1 MSKIFR
7 RIMCMLLGIILGLV
21 TTLSAVAATVYY
33 TYGNLT
39 LGNMTNN
46 KFVGSLGQLN
56 GFSIEDLIGLVQK
69 GGSSPENYTFAD
81 LEADYGFDIVA
92 FINQLSGSGD
102 PVISTDES
110 NAAYIADL
118 KKTSIFSLF
127 SENGF
132 KSFTDNISF
141 GAVLSF
147 IPSDR
152 LFAEQER
159 LKLRKYTLGQM
170 SEKDE
175 DGQSGLVKALRDVRI
190 GGLLPR
196 IFAYDEVTGE
206 YSVKDG
212 FYTGLNVVA
221 NVELDSFIDVIN
233 KKSDW
238 GTEICEGGLSEIGK
252 LPVEE
257 MLELCK
263 VPASV
268 AEPFVNTLGSLEVR
282 DLFVK
287 GDDGKYKFQADGLY
301 DAIKLGGIFGYEY
314 DETDG
319 KWYKDGAIVSGTMQT
334 LSSLNLKDLV
344 HAFTEKDDVLSTLRK
359 ISLVFGDL
367 SVGGMLETFGYKLGE
382 DGVWANSSGKEFPLP
397 FFGWISDLKIEDV
410 TGGYGPMTWGRLR
423 LKLATRVKDLL
434 NANGKASATLG
445 EGFGSLLGIT
455 CTRTGDTVVFTDKN
469 GNPANTALAKM
480 LSTPIMDFVEVFG
493 EEAFDRAQ
501 FTAFVLTFVGDVK
514 IGYFANANDESG
526 EWLDANG
533 NKIAD
538 TLVTLYDIEL
548 RDILTPI
555 FNGEKDV
562 WKILV
567 SVVGEDATLGDVIIP
582 FIPYCTVDEDG
593 SVNYPGALDTFSGV
607 LDKVFDIKIGDI
619 DTPKDIMG
627 AVKDAVKDVYVGDL
641 MKAEKRDGVWYN
653 QDGTTVVSSA
663 NGKIMVQLYDKTI
676 GQIYSSRNDLLSL
689 FDDMKVGDAMEYK
702 YCGGSADC
710 DVGEHVHKVGWYT
723 PDGQAADAVTARIA
737 DLKISDFMSD
747 GGFDIYSALD
757 GLKLGEA
764 MKKVYCDGGAE
775 CQISHE
781 HEKGWYTNSA
791 SGYERESAMM
801 QKLYDAEM
809 SKVLKGDEDLLAM
822 MEDVSLGDAMN
833 KLYCDGTADGCAVIG
848 KDSSHVHE
856 EGWYEKASDGS
867 YKRGGNV
874 LTEKICGL
882 NIGSFTNGSFNLATT
897 FGGVKLGEVL
907 KYEYDETDGV
917 WKDKDGN
924 QVGVLES
931 TVADIDM
938 GEMLGDGEPFDI
950 KSKFD
955 DVYLG
960 ELMGYTRVDN
970 GGVITWEKNGVEVTD
985 EITLCVVDFKFSEVQ
1000 GGGFSS
1006 SLLDNVKNKVTI
1018 GSIFGNTPWE
1028 EGSRSPISI
1037 IDKDTKIGDISE
1049 AISDKMTSGTAGD
1062 LYDAGL
1068 LPLGSQQDKMAS
1080 VYGAIGVQKAKK
1092 AIEDNVADR
1101 KTTKEYAAM
1110 RSALQGDSTVVPTD
1124 TDVDAY
1130 IAAFTVVVNPTTYK
1144 IEVTHPSDTQAV
1156 EKVGKFYWRSLTTSE
1171 LVEVLLNS
1179 VNV

>member
-56 GFSIEDLIGLVQK
+56 GFSIEDLIGLMQK

-92 FINQLSGSGD
+92 FINQLSGSGE

-110 NAAYIADL
+110 NAAYISDL

-127 SENGF
+127 SSEGF
-132 KSFTDNISF
+132 SSFVDDLSF

-170 SEKDE
+170 FEKDE
-175 DGQSGLVKALRDVRI
+175 DGQSGLVKALRDVRV

-221 NVELDSFIDVIN
+221 NVELDSFIDIVN

-238 GTEICEGGLSEIGK
+238 GTEICEGGLSAIGK
-252 LPVEE
+252 LPVGEI
-257 MLELCK
+257 LELCK
-263 VPASV
+263 VPSSV
-268 AEPFVNTLGSLEVR
+268 ADSFVNAVGSLEIR
-282 DLFVK
+282 DLFEK
-287 GDDGKYKFQADGLY
+287 NDAGKYVFKADGLY
-301 DAIKLGGIFGYEY
+301 DAIRVGGIFGYDY

-319 KWYKDGAIVSGTMQT
+319 KWYKDGEIVSDTMQT
-334 LSSLNLKDLV
+334 ISSLNLKDLV
-344 HAFTEKDDVLSTLRK
+344 HAFTEKDDALSTLRK
-359 ISLVFGDL
+359 ISLVFGDI
-367 SVGGMLETFGYKLGE
+367 SVGGMMETLGYKLGE
-382 DGVWANSSGKEFPLP
+382 DGVWTNSNGKEFPAP
-397 FFGWISDLKIEDV
+397 FFGWISDLKIEDA
-410 TGGYGPMTWGRLR
+410 TGGYGPMTWGRIR
-423 LKLATRVKDLL
+423 LKLVTRVKDLL
-434 NANGKASATLG
+434 NANGKSSATLG

-455 CTRTGDTVVFTDKN
+455 CTKTGDTVEFKDKN
-469 GNPANTALAKM
+469 GNAVNTALAKM

-493 EEAFDRAQ
+493 EETFDRAQ

-533 NKIAD
+533 EKIAE
-538 TLVTLYDIEL
+538 TLVTLYDIEI

-567 SVVGEDATLGDVIIP
+567 SVVGEDATLGDVILP
-582 FIPYCTVDEDG
+582 FIPGCSVYEDG
-593 SVNYPGALDTFSGV
+593 SVQYPDVLDTFSGV
-607 LDKVFDIKIGDI
+607 LDKVFDIKVGDI
-619 DTPKDIMG
+619 DSLDGITD
-627 AVKDAVKDVYVGDL
+627 AVKGAVKDVYVGDL

-653 QDGTTVVSSA
+653 QDGTTVVSSS

-676 GQIYSSRNDLLSL
+676 GQIYASRNDLLSL
-689 FDDMKVGDAMEYK
+689 FDDMKVGDAMGYK
-702 YCGGSADC
+702 YCNGSTGC
-710 DVGEHVHKVGWYT
+710 DVGSHVHKVGWYT
-723 PDGQAADAVTARIA
+723 SDGQAADAVTARIA
-737 DLKISDFMSD
+737 DLKISDFMGD

-764 MKKVYCDGGAE
+764 MKKIYCDGGDE

-781 HEKGWYTNSA
+781 HEKGWFTKSD

-801 QKLYDAEM
+801 QKLYDADM
-809 SKVLKGDEDLLAM
+809 AKVLKGEDDLLAI

-848 KDSSHVHE
+848 KDFTHVHE
-856 EGWYEKASDGS
+856 EGWYEKSDGS
-867 YKRGGNV
+867 YKRVGDV

-882 NIGSFTNGSFNLATT
+882 KIGAFTSGSFDLATT

-917 WKDKDGN
+917 WRDKDGN
-924 QVGVLES
+924 KVGVLES

-938 GEMLGDGEPFDI
+938 GEMLGDEPFDI

-955 DVYLG
+955 DVYFG

-970 GGVITWEKNGVEVTD
+970 GGSITWEKNGEEVED
-985 EITLCVVDFKFSEVQ
+985 EIILCVVDFKFSEVQ
-1000 GGGFSS
+1000 GDGFSS
-1006 SLLDNVKNKVTI
+1006 SLMDNLKTKVTVV
-1018 GSIFGNTPWE
+1018 SIFGEGPWTA
-1028 EGSRSPISI
+1028 GNHSPISI
-1037 IDKDTKIGDISE
+1037 IDKETTIGEINT
-1049 AISDKMTSGTAGD
+1049 AISAKMTSGTAGE

-1068 LPLGSQQDKMAS
+1068 LPLDGQQDKMAS
-1080 VYGAIGVQKAKK
+1080 VYGALAVQKAKK
-1092 AIEDNVADR
+1092 AYDDNVDGR
-1101 KTTKEYAAM
+1101 KDTKEYAAM
-1110 RSALQGDSTVVPTD
+1110 RSALHGDSTDATKD
-1124 TDVDAY
+1124 DAVDDY
-1130 IAAFTVVVNPTTYK
+1130 IGAFSVTINASTYK
-1144 IEVTHPSDTQAV
+1144 LEVTHPTDTQAV
-1156 EKVGKFYWRSLTTSE
+1156 EKVGKCYWRSLTTSE
-1171 LVEVLLNS
+1171 LVDVLLNN